1 MIGWW
6 EVRRI
11 PFNLIVG
18 TAGLLTCI
26 VVGVVALGSDLLF
39 HSEFGL
45 PNPPAF
51 SLIGILLYGIG
62 ANICYTGGWIA
73 ELVVRR
79 IWRTE
84 SDRFATLT
92 FSLALVFSVLLTL
105 TPAILVGAAGIFRL
119 LSHLFG
125 TGHNR

>member
-1 MIGWW
+1 M
-6 EVRRI
+6 
-11 PFNLIVG
+11 
-18 TAGLLTCI
+18 
-26 VVGVVALGSDLLF
+26 
-39 HSEFGL
+39 
-45 PNPPAF
+45 
-51 SLIGILLYGIG
+51 IGILLYGIG